1 MLVGTVRKQDA
12 GNTVKEEIKP
22 ANNEDFPLSPA
33 LSKLIQERN
42 FRLSDVAIKLV
53 SAVES
58 EIGSTGFTPRHRI
71 NQASPSFPY
80 NHRTMA
86 NRDSLGTGPKDQINV
101 GKHKFYGNLSILAML
116 CEDLSK

>member
-1 MLVGTVRKQDA
+1 MQ
-12 GNTVKEEIKP
+12 EEI
-22 ANNEDFPLSPA
+22 A
-33 LSKLIQERN
+33 LNSFLLKAYSISRYTFSGTQ
-42 FRLSDVAIKLV
+42 
-53 SAVES
+53 VES